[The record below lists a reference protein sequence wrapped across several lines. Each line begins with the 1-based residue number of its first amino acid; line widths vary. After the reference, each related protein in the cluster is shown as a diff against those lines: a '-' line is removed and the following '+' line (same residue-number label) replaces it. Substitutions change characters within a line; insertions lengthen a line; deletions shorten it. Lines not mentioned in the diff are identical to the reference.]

1 MSVWHWI
8 TGVIGMSVIVLSLGY
23 AAVVLRRWVLPGW
36 SGSPARL
43 AELVLGLAVLFA
55 IAQILGV
62 IGLLQAPLLVAAS
75 AIVGMGAVQLGR
87 TIEPSSTISPPGP
100 SRSRGEVLI
109 AAAFAFA
116 VVVQWAGPV
125 LTSLD
130 RGMYGGDT
138 LWYHL
143 PFSAHMVQTGSTVSL
158 LYVDTLY
165 SNWFYPQNSE
175 LLHAL
180 GILLVGDDYLSPLI
194 NLGWL
199 LIALLAGWCLGRPW
213 GVAAPSSAAVA
224 VLMSTEL
231 MFSRQPGNANN
242 DVIVVALLLAA
253 AAILANT
260 WWQRAGVEPRLGERD
275 PALAS
280 FAPGAVVTAGLAI
293 GLSVGTKLNLAAI
306 AVALTLGVI
315 LLSGKG
321 ERLRTG
327 GIWIASSV
335 LIGVSWFIRNA
346 VEAGN
351 PLPWFGVGPLEK
363 VGSFEGRD
371 PYSIAHYLTDFDVW
385 GTWFA
390 PGLAER
396 LGYLWPLVLLLS
408 AAGMALTIFSRSRIL
423 RMFGAVALAGFIAYF
438 LTPLGA
444 AGPEGAPTAFRL
456 NIRYAAPAFALALCL
471 VAVPPGF
478 VARHRHRWRIG
489 ILIAWTLV
497 MVIGNLYFAEL
508 DYSRI
513 VGSLFVGFVFVA
525 LPLAFYYGWMRGLD
539 PRLLIAAGVA
549 VISILVVMGAVDRR
563 EYQEY
568 RYSSSSPAYPV
579 DSYPADELK
588 EGIGAVNDWARG
600 VTSERIGLGGTLAQF
615 FQYGIWGP
623 DASNQVEAIGD
634 RDADGTFAAPAGCP
648 EWVAAVNSGGYRYL
662 VISPPSA
669 DRDSSQ
675 IEVPVEVAWLQ
686 RAPNAERIVSE
697 RNTGVWRI
705 EGKLSPDIC
714 SP

>member
-23 AAVVLRRWVLPGW
+23 AAVVLRRWALPGW
-36 SGSPARL
+36 GGSPARL
-43 AELVLGLAVLFA
+43 AELVLGLAALFA

-75 AIVGMGAVQLGR
+75 AIVGMGAIQLGR
-87 TIEPSSTISPPGP
+87 TIEPSSAISPPAPPRG
-100 SRSRGEVLI
+100 RGEVLT

-180 GILLVGDDYLSPLI
+180 GMLLVGDDYLSPLI

-253 AAILANT
+253 AAILANS
-260 WWQRAGVEPRLGERD
+260 WWQRAGVEPRPGERD

-280 FAPGAVVTAGLAI
+280 FAPGGVVTAGLAI

-306 AVALTLGVI
+306 ALALTVGVI
-315 LLSGKG
+315 VLTGKG
-321 ERLRTG
+321 ERLRTAG
-327 GIWIASSV
+327 SWIASSV
-335 LIGVSWFIRNA
+335 LIGASWFIRNA

-408 AAGMALTIFSRSRIL
+408 AAGMALTIFSRSRVL
-423 RMFGAVALAGFIAYF
+423 RMLGAVALVGFVAYF

-478 VARHRHRWRIG
+478 LAGHRDRWRIG
-489 ILIAWTLV
+489 VLITLALV
-497 MVIGNLYFAEL
+497 MVVGNLYFAEL

-513 VGSLFVGFVFVA
+513 VGSIFVGVVFV
-525 LPLAFYYGWMRGLD
+525 LVPLAFYFGWMNRLD
-539 PRLLIAAGVA
+539 PKLLIAAAVA
-549 VISILVVMGAVDRR
+549 IVSVLVLMGTLDRR

-568 RYSSSSPAYPV
+568 RYSSTSPAYPV

-600 VTSERIGLGGTLAQF
+600 VTDEKIGLGGTLAQF
-615 FQYGIWGP
+615 FQYGIWGS

-634 RDADGTFAAPAGCP
+634 RGSDGTFAAPAGCP

-662 VISPPSA
+662 VTSPPSA

-697 RNTGVWRI
+697 RNTGVWQI

>member
-8 TGVIGMSVIVLSLGY
+8 TGVIGISAIVLSLGY
-23 AAVVLRRWVLPGW
+23 AAVVVRRWILPGW
-36 SGSPARL
+36 NGSPARL
-43 AELVLGLAVLFA
+43 AEILLGIAALFA
-55 IAQILGV
+55 LAQILGV

-75 AIVGMGAVQLGR
+75 VLVGMAAIRLER
-87 TIEPSSTISPPGP
+87 DLPPAKSPAPPSP
-100 SRSRGEVLI
+100 SRSNREILI

-116 VVVQWAGPV
+116 VVIQWAGPV

-138 LWYHL
+138 LWYHM

-158 LYVDTLY
+158 LHVDTLY

-175 LLHAL
+175 LIHAIGL
-180 GILLVGDDYLSPLI
+180 LLVGDDYLSPLI

-199 LIALLAGWCLGRPW
+199 LLALLAGWCLGRPW
-213 GVAAPSSAAVA
+213 GVAAPSSASVA

-242 DVIVVALLLAA
+242 DVVVVALLLGAA
-253 AAILANT
+253 AVLANS
-260 WWQRAGVEPRLGERD
+260 WWQRAGVEPDPERAD

-280 FAPGAVVTAGLAI
+280 FAPGAVVTAALAI
-293 GLSVGTKLNLAAI
+293 GLSVGTKLNMAAI
-306 AVALTLGVI
+306 ALALTLGVI
-315 LLSGKG
+315 ILAGRG
-321 ERLRTG
+321 ERLRTA
-327 GIWIASSV
+327 GIWLLASIV
-335 LIGVSWFIRNA
+335 IGISWFARNA

-351 PLPWFGVGPLEK
+351 PLPWFGIGPLQK

-408 AAGMALTIFSRSRIL
+408 AGGMALTISSRSRLL
-423 RMFGAVALAGFIAYF
+423 RMFGLVALAGFIAYF

-456 NIRYAAPAFALALCL
+456 NIRYAAPAFALSLCL
-471 VAVPPGF
+471 VAIPPRF
-478 VARHRHRWRIG
+478 LARHRDRWKTG
-489 ILIAWTLV
+489 VLIALALLMIV
-497 MVIGNLYFAEL
+497 GNLYFAEL

-513 VGSLFVGFVFVA
+513 LGSLLLGSVLVA
-525 LPLAFYYGWMRGLD
+525 LPVAFYFIGRGKEDIRPL
-539 PRLLIAAGVA
+539 AVAGVA
-549 VISILVVMGAVDRR
+549 VIAVLAVMGAIDRR
-563 EYQEY
+563 EYQEV
-568 RYSSSSPAYPV
+568 RYSSLSSAYPV

-588 EGIGAVNDWARG
+588 EGIGAVNDWARSVNG
-600 VTSERIGLGGTLAQF
+600 ERIGLTGTLAQF

-623 DASNQVEAIGD
+623 DASNPVEAIGHG
-634 RDADGTFAAPAGCP
+634 RSDGSFAAPAGCP
-648 EWVAAVNSGGYRYL
+648 EWVASVNSGDYAFI
-662 VISPPSA
+662 VTSPPSA

-675 IEVPVEVAWLQ
+675 IEVPVETAWLR
-686 RAPNAERIVSE
+686 RAPNASMVVSE
-697 RNTGVWRI
+697 RNTAVWQLDGR
-705 EGKLSPDIC
+705 LSPEIC
-714 SP
+714 TP

>member
-23 AAVVLRRWVLPGW
+23 AAVVLRRWALPGW
-36 SGSPARL
+36 GGSPARL
-43 AELVLGLAVLFA
+43 AELILGIAALFA

-62 IGLLQAPLLVAAS
+62 VGLLQAPLLVAAS
-75 AIVGMGAVQLGR
+75 AVVGMGAVQLGR
-87 TIEPSSTISPPGP
+87 TIESTSATSPPLP
-100 SRSRGEVLI
+100 VRRKWEIIV
-109 AAAFAFA
+109 AAVFAFA
-116 VVVQWAGPV
+116 VTVQWAGPV

-253 AAILANT
+253 AAILANS
-260 WWQRAGVEPRLGERD
+260 WWQRAGVEPQPGESD

-306 AVALTLGVI
+306 AAALTIGVI
-315 LLSGKG
+315 VLAGKG

-335 LIGVSWFIRNA
+335 LIGASWFIRNA

-351 PLPWFGVGPLEK
+351 PLPWFGLGPLEK

-408 AAGMALTIFSRSRIL
+408 AAGMAFTIFSRSRIL
-423 RMFGAVALAGFIAYF
+423 RMLGAVALAGFVAYF

-478 VARHRHRWRIG
+478 LALHRERWRIG
-489 ILIAWTLV
+489 VLISLALV
-497 MVIGNLYFAEL
+497 MVVGNLYFAEL

-513 VGSLFVGFVFVA
+513 VGSLFVGVVFVL
-525 LPLAFYYGWMRGLD
+525 LPLAFYYGWVRGIE
-539 PRLLIAAGVA
+539 PKVAIAAGVA
-549 VISILVVMGAVDRR
+549 VVSLLAVMGALDRR

-568 RYSSSSPAYPV
+568 RYSSDSPAYPV

-600 VTSERIGLGGTLAQF
+600 ITGEKIGLGGTLAQF

-634 RDADGTFAAPAGCP
+634 RASNGSFTSPAGCP

-662 VISPPSA
+662 VTSPPSA

-675 IEVPVEVAWLQ
+675 VEVPVEVAWLR

-697 RNTGVWRI
+697 RNTSVWQI

>member
-23 AAVVLRRWVLPGW
+23 AAVVLRRWALPGW
-36 SGSPARL
+36 GGSPARL

-87 TIEPSSTISPPGP
+87 TIEPSPAISPPGP
-100 SRSRGEVLI
+100 SRGRGEVLV

-158 LYVDTLY
+158 LYLDTLY

-351 PLPWFGVGPLEK
+351 PLPWFGFGPLEK

-371 PYSIAHYLTDFDVW
+371 
-385 GTWFA
+385 
-390 PGLAER
+390 
-396 LGYLWPLVLLLS
+396 
-408 AAGMALTIFSRSRIL
+408 
-423 RMFGAVALAGFIAYF
+423 
-438 LTPLGA
+438 
-444 AGPEGAPTAFRL
+444 
-456 NIRYAAPAFALALCL
+456 
-471 VAVPPGF
+471 
-478 VARHRHRWRIG
+478 
-489 ILIAWTLV
+489 
-497 MVIGNLYFAEL
+497 
-508 DYSRI
+508 
-513 VGSLFVGFVFVA
+513 
-525 LPLAFYYGWMRGLD
+525 
-539 PRLLIAAGVA
+539 
-549 VISILVVMGAVDRR
+549 
-563 EYQEY
+563 
-568 RYSSSSPAYPV
+568 
-579 DSYPADELK
+579 
-588 EGIGAVNDWARG
+588 
-600 VTSERIGLGGTLAQF
+600 
-615 FQYGIWGP
+615 
-623 DASNQVEAIGD
+623 
-634 RDADGTFAAPAGCP
+634 
-648 EWVAAVNSGGYRYL
+648 
-662 VISPPSA
+662 
-669 DRDSSQ
+669 
-675 IEVPVEVAWLQ
+675 
-686 RAPNAERIVSE
+686 
-697 RNTGVWRI
+697 
-705 EGKLSPDIC
+705 
-714 SP
+714 

>member
-8 TGVIGMSVIVLSLGY
+8 TGLIGMAVIVLSLGY
-23 AAVVLRRWVLPGW
+23 AAIVVRRWALPGW

-43 AELVLGLAVLFA
+43 AEALLGISGLLA

-75 AIVGMGAVQLGR
+75 AVIGLAALQLGR
-87 TIEPSSTISPPGP
+87 TVEDSKAPAPPAP
-100 SRSRGEVLI
+100 RRGNGEILI
-109 AAAFAFA
+109 AAVFAFA
-116 VVVQWAGPV
+116 VVIQWAGPV
-125 LTSLD
+125 LTSMD

-143 PFSAHMVQTGSTVSL
+143 PFSAQMVQSGSTVSL
-158 LYVDTLY
+158 LHVDTLY
-165 SNWFYPQNSE
+165 SNWFYPQSSE
-175 LLHAL
+175 LVHAIGL
-180 GILLVGDDYLSPLI
+180 LLVGDDYLSPLI

-199 LIALLAGWCLGRPW
+199 LLALLAGWCLGRPW
-213 GVAAPSSAAVA
+213 GVSAPSSAAVA

-242 DVIVVALLLAA
+242 DVVVVALLLGAA
-253 AAILANT
+253 AVLANS
-260 WWQRAGVEPRLGERD
+260 WWQRAGVEPDPGKAD

-280 FAPGAVVTAGLAI
+280 FAPGAVVIAALAI
-293 GLSVGTKLNLAAI
+293 GLSVGTKLNMAAI
-306 AVALTLGVI
+306 AVALTVGVI
-315 LLSGKG
+315 ILAGKG
-321 ERLRTG
+321 ERLRTA
-327 GIWIASSV
+327 GIWLLASI
-335 LIGVSWFIRNA
+335 LIGVSWFVRNA
-346 VEAGN
+346 VDAGN
-351 PLPWFGVGPLEK
+351 PLPWFKIGPLAK

-408 AAGMALTIFSRSRIL
+408 AAGMALTIFSRSRLL
-423 RMFGAVALAGFIAYF
+423 RMLGLVALAGFVAYF

-456 NIRYAAPAFALALCL
+456 NIRYAAPAFALSLCL
-471 VAVPPGF
+471 VAIPPAF
-478 VARHRHRWRIG
+478 LARHRDRWRIG
-489 ILIAWTLV
+489 ILIAFGLAMLV
-497 MVIGNLYFAEL
+497 GNLYFAEL

-513 VGSLFVGFVFVA
+513 VGSLFVGIVFVVM
-525 LPLAFYYGWMRGLD
+525 PLAFFYGQQRPLD
-539 PRLLIAAGVA
+539 IRLLTAAGVC
-549 VISILVVMGAVDRR
+549 VILVLAVMGAIDRR
-563 EYQEY
+563 EYQKF
-568 RYSSSSPAYPV
+568 RYSSDSPAYPV

-600 VTSERIGLGGTLAQF
+600 VTGEKIGLSGTLAQF

-623 DASNQVEAIGD
+623 DSSNQVESIGEQLS
-634 RDADGTFAAPAGCP
+634 GGSFAAPVGCP
-648 EWVAAVNSGGYRYL
+648 EWVAAVNAGGYRY
-662 VISPPSA
+662 VVTSPPSA

-675 IEVPVEVAWLQ
+675 IAVPVEIAWLR
-686 RAPNAERIVSE
+686 RAPNASNIVSE
-697 RNTGVWRI
+697 RDTDVWQLD
-705 EGKLSPDIC
+705 GKLSPDIC
-714 SP
+714 AP

>member
-8 TGVIGMSVIVLSLGY
+8 TGVIGLAAITLSLGY
-23 AAVVLRRWVLPGW
+23 AAVVVRRWALPGW

-43 AELVLGLAVLFA
+43 AETLLGISFLFA
-55 IAQILGV
+55 IAQLLGV
-62 IGLLQAPLLVAAS
+62 IGLLQAPLLVAA
-75 AIVGMGAVQLGR
+75 AAVVG
-87 TIEPSSTISPPGP
+87 
-100 SRSRGEVLI
+100 I
-109 AAAFAFA
+109 AALQISRTVTGSKAIPPPAPPRDRNQMIIASLFAFA
-116 VVVQWAGPV
+116 VVIQWAGPI

-143 PFSAHMVQTGSTVSL
+143 PFSAHMAQTGSTVSL

-165 SNWFYPQNSE
+165 SNWFYPQGSE
-175 LLHAL
+175 LVHAIGL
-180 GILLVGDDYLSPLI
+180 LLVGDDYLSPLI

-199 LIALLAGWCLGRPW
+199 LLALLAGWCLGRPW
-213 GVAAPSSAAVA
+213 GVSAPSSAAVA

-242 DVIVVALLLAA
+242 DVVVVALLLGAMA
-253 AAILANT
+253 VLANS
-260 WWQRAGVEPRLGERD
+260 WWQRAGVEPGSGRAD

-280 FAPGAVVTAGLAI
+280 FAPGAVVIAGLAI
-293 GLSVGTKLNLAAI
+293 GLAVGTKLNMAAI
-306 AVALTLGVI
+306 AVALTLGLVV
-315 LLSGKG
+315 LAGRG
-321 ERLRTG
+321 ERLRTL

-335 LIGVSWFIRNA
+335 LIGVSWFARNA
-346 VEAGN
+346 IEAGN
-351 PLPWFGVGPLEK
+351 PLPWFKIGPLDK

-396 LGYLWPLVLLLS
+396 LGYLWPVILLLS
-408 AAGMALTIFSRSRIL
+408 TAGIALTIFSRSRLL
-423 RMFGAVALAGFIAYF
+423 RMFGLVALVGFVAYF

-471 VAVPPGF
+471 VAIPPAF
-478 VARHRHRWRIG
+478 LERRRSAWRTG
-489 ILIAWTLV
+489 ILITLAALLL
-497 MVIGNLYFAEL
+497 IGNLYFGEL

-513 VGSLFVGFVFVA
+513 LGVLFFGLVFVGI
-525 LPLAFYYGWMRGLD
+525 PLGFYLGWQRGVQ
-539 PRLLIAAGVA
+539 PRLLAGVA
-549 VISILVVMGAVDRR
+549 VALILILVTMGVVDRR

-568 RYSSSSPAYPV
+568 RYSSQSPAYPV
-579 DSYPADELK
+579 DSYPSDELR

-600 VTSERIGLGGTLAQF
+600 ISSESIGLTGTLAQF
-615 FQYGIWGP
+615 FQYGIWGQ
-623 DASNQVEAIGD
+623 DASNSVEAIGD
-634 RDADGTFAAPAGCP
+634 LQADGRFSAPNGCP
-648 EWVAAVNSGGYRYL
+648 EWVAAVNAGGYRY
-662 VISPPSA
+662 VITSPPSA

-675 IEVPVEVAWLQ
+675 VTVPPEIAWLG
-686 RAPNAERIVSE
+686 RAPNASRIVSA
-697 RNTGVWRI
+697 RNTAVWELDGR
-705 EGKLSPDIC
+705 LSPEVC
-714 SP
+714 TP